1 MDDRR
6 RRSCRITRAIAL
18 GVATLLLGACGDD
31 GEEASQPAPTSTIAT
46 PTTVAP
52 GARTD
57 LVSAQGQAVGQVTF
71 AEEGGKLVVEAS
83 VRGLPAGFHGFH
95 IHAVGKCEAD
105 FTSAGGHL
113 AVGDQAHPAHAGDQ
127 PVLMVLADGSGS
139 LRFVTDR
146 YKLSDLLTPEG
157 RAVIVHAL
165 ADNYGNVPSRYVPEV
180 DAATKNTGDAGGRIA
195 CGPVRRS

>member
-1 MDDRR
+1 MHRQ

-18 GVATLLLGACGDD
+18 GAATLLFGACGEDSD
-31 GEEASQPAPTSTIAT
+31 EASQPAPTSTIAT

-52 GARTD
+52 GARAD
-57 LVSAQGQAVGQVTF
+57 LVNAQGQGVGQVTF
-71 AEEGGKLVVEAS
+71 AEEVGKLVVEAS

-139 LRFVTDR
+139 LRFATDR

-165 ADNYGNVPSRYVPEV
+165 ADNYANVPSRYVAEV

-195 CGPVRRS
+195 CGAVKRS